1 MRFTKLYPA
10 RDLYTILFHTPKA
23 SRKQY
28 SAKYLSINQKI
39 TNYFYICTKDPRN
52 IKHLKRLFS
61 MIITLMIIIPATAQT
76 EKTIKRKVAI
86 GRFSN
91 ETQYAKGVFYDKE
104 NDPMRKQAMDILK
117 AESAY
122 DSEIFFDRNLE
133 PFNRYF
139 GADAVVFSII
149 DSWTKKGFGI
159 ETKIRYVIKSAYTN
173 EIMFDR
179 SCDLYLDLS
188 INSGSGGI
196 LGAVVDLAA
205 SAITTAATDHIVAA
219 RKANYF
225 ILSDMPRGKYSPE
238 YMQDQDV
245 KAMQKEMSAVVK

>member
-1 MRFTKLYPA
+1 MKRILYFITITMFVSACGTSRNAATRASQYAPIYA
-10 RDLYTILFHTPKA
+10 NVEAKDLLYTSI
-23 SRKQY
+23 SRPLIEAGY
-28 SAKYLSINQKI
+28 YVISPMLS
-39 TNYFYICTKDPRN
+39 
-52 IKHLKRLFS
+52 L
-61 MIITLMIIIPATAQT
+61 
-76 EKTIKRKVAI
+76 
-86 GRFSN
+86 
-91 ETQYAKGVFYDKE
+91 
-104 NDPMRKQAMDILK
+104 DILK

-133 PFNRYF
+133 PFNRYL
-139 GADAVVFSII
+139 GADAVVFSVI

-196 LGAVVDLAA
+196 FGAVVDLAA

-245 KAMQKEMSAVVK
+245 KAMQKEISAVVK